1 MLDDHGRLVGIRAQV
16 REALPGSSAQE
27 TGAAVD
33 CRYVKS
39 GSPLR
44 LDGHGVQV
52 LVAEDD
58 ASSRFR
64 LEAALRLWGYEVTSV
79 TNGRQALEVLAQ
91 PEGPSLAILDWS
103 MPEADGL
110 QVCQAIRSSEH
121 GRYVYAILLTSH
133 DRDDDVIAGFEAG
146 ADDYV
151 TKPFNTKELR
161 ARIRSGAR
169 IVQLQHQLVAAREE
183 LREKAMHDNLTG
195 LLTRG
200 AFFELSEHECAR
212 ARRSRTRISIVMADI
227 DHFKSIN
234 DRYGHPGGDEVLRE
248 VARRLRS
255 TFRKEDSVGR
265 YGGEEFVALA
275 AGCDTA
281 DAIGLAERFRQA
293 VEREPF
299 AIGAERI
306 TVTTSVGVVTGE
318 VIDGLPE
325 LVRAAD
331 DALYRAKASGR
342 NRVVA
347 ASRELITR

>member
-1 MLDDHGRLVGIRAQV
+1 M
-16 REALPGSSAQE
+16 
-27 TGAAVD
+27 
-33 CRYVKS
+33 
-39 GSPLR
+39 
-44 LDGHGVQV
+44 

-64 LEAALRLWGYEVTSV
+64 LETALRAWGYQVTSV
-79 TNGRQALEVLAQ
+79 ANGRQAIAALAQ
-91 PEGPSLAILDWS
+91 PEGPSLAVLDWS

-110 QVCQAIRSSEH
+110 EVCQAIRSNPES
-121 GRYVYAILLTSH
+121 RYIYAILLTSH
-133 DRDDDVIAGFEAG
+133 DRDEDVIAGFDAG

-161 ARIRSGAR
+161 ARVRSGAR

-183 LREKAMHDNLTG
+183 LREKAMYDPLTG

-200 AFFELSEHECAR
+200 AFFEISDHEFAR
-212 ARRSRTRISIVMADI
+212 ARRSKTPLSIVMADI

-234 DRYGHPGGDEVLRE
+234 DRFGHPGGDEVLRE
-248 VARRLRS
+248 IALRLQT
-255 TFRKEDSVGR
+255 TFRKEDAVGR

-275 AGCDTA
+275 VGCEGP

-299 AIGAERI
+299 AIGAEWLD
-306 TVTTSVGVVTGE
+306 VTTSVGVVTGTAA
-318 VIDGLPE
+318 DGVLE

-331 DALYRAKASGR
+331 EALYGAKTAGR
-342 NRVVA
+342 NRVVPA
-347 ASRELITR
+347 KTLVAR

>member
-1 MLDDHGRLVGIRAQV
+1 
-16 REALPGSSAQE
+16 
-27 TGAAVD
+27 
-33 CRYVKS
+33 VKS
-39 GSPLR
+39 GSLLR
-44 LDGHGVQV
+44 LEGQDVHV

-64 LEAALRLWGYEVTSV
+64 LEAALHLWGYQVTSV
-79 TNGRQALEVLAQ
+79 TNGRQALEALARHD
-91 PEGPSLAILDWS
+91 GPSLAILDWS

-110 QVCQAIRSSEH
+110 EVCRAIRSNPD

-133 DRDDDVIAGFEAG
+133 DREEDVIAGFEAG

-183 LREKAMHDNLTG
+183 LREKAMNDPLTG

-200 AFFELSEHECAR
+200 AFFEISEHECAR
-212 ARRSRTRISIVMADI
+212 ATRSRSPLAIVMADI

-234 DRYGHPGGDEVLRE
+234 DRFGHPGGDQVLRE
-248 VARRLRS
+248 VARRLKA

-275 AGCDTA
+275 VGCDSA

-293 VEREPF
+293 VQRDLFAFGTERLE
-299 AIGAERI
+299 
-306 TVTTSVGVVTGE
+306 VTTSVGVVTGTAS
-318 VIDGLPE
+318 DGLQG
-325 LVRAAD
+325 LVQAAD
-331 DALYRAKASGR
+331 EALYRAKTTGR
-342 NRVVA
+342 NKVV
-347 ASRELITR
+347 SVDLTGVPVLTT

>member
-1 MLDDHGRLVGIRAQV
+1 
-16 REALPGSSAQE
+16 
-27 TGAAVD
+27 
-33 CRYVKS
+33 
-39 GSPLR
+39 
-44 LDGHGVQV
+44 V

-64 LEAALRLWGYEVTSV
+64 LETALRAWGYQVTSV
-79 TNGRQALEVLAQ
+79 ANGRQAIAALAQ
-91 PEGPSLAILDWS
+91 PEGPSLAVLDWS

-110 QVCQAIRSSEH
+110 EVCQAIRSNPES
-121 GRYVYAILLTSH
+121 RYIYAILLTSH
-133 DRDDDVIAGFEAG
+133 DRDEDVIAGFDAG

-161 ARIRSGAR
+161 ARVRSGAR

-183 LREKAMHDNLTG
+183 LREKAMYDPLTG

-200 AFFELSEHECAR
+200 AFFEISDHEFAR
-212 ARRSRTRISIVMADI
+212 ARRSKTPLSIVMADI

-234 DRYGHPGGDEVLRE
+234 DRFGHPGGDEVLRE
-248 VARRLRS
+248 IALRLQT
-255 TFRKEDSVGR
+255 TFRKEDAVGR

-275 AGCDTA
+275 VGCEGP

-299 AIGAERI
+299 AIGAEWLD
-306 TVTTSVGVVTGE
+306 VTTSVGVVTGTAA
-318 VIDGLPE
+318 DGVLE

-331 DALYRAKASGR
+331 EALYGAKTAGR
-342 NRVVA
+342 NRVVPA
-347 ASRELITR
+347 KTLVAR